1 MIPFLRKKLAAL
13 ILFFSF
19 FISISCKGNEETE
32 YVKTGAE
39 GDSSAV
45 EYAINIAG
53 SSGNLSA
60 MVYHPDLR
68 SGETYPM
75 VILMHGFMSDKQ
87 DLVINAVAA
96 RLRQANIAYVRF
108 DFNGRGASGGPCGR
122 NLSRRRCTGHEN
134 LNYKQQT

>member
-53 SSGNLSA
+53 SSGNLPA

-87 DLVINAVAA
+87 DRVINAVAA

-108 DFNGRGASGGPCGR
+108 DFNGR
-122 NLSRRRCTGHEN
+122 CTRHEN

>member
-1 MIPFLRKKLAAL
+1 MIPFLRKKLATP

-45 EYAINIAG
+45 EYAINIAR

-68 SGETYPM
+68 SGKTYPM

-87 DLVINAVAA
+87 DRVINAVAA
-96 RLRQANIAYVRF
+96 RLKQANIAYVRF
-108 DFNGRGASGGPCGR
+108 DFNGR
-122 NLSRRRCTGHEN
+122 CTRHEN

>member
-32 YVKTGAE
+32 CVKTGAE

-45 EYAINIAG
+45 EYAINIVG

-68 SGETYPM
+68 SGKTYPM

-87 DLVINAVAA
+87 DRVINAVAA

-108 DFNGRGASGGPCGR
+108 DFNGR
-122 NLSRRRCTGHEN
+122 CTRHEN

>member
-1 MIPFLRKKLAAL
+1 MIPFLRKKLATP

-45 EYAINIAG
+45 EYAINIVG

-68 SGETYPM
+68 SGKTYPM

-87 DLVINAVAA
+87 DRVINAVAA
-96 RLRQANIAYVRF
+96 RLKQANIAYVRF
-108 DFNGRGASGGPCGR
+108 DFNGR
-122 NLSRRRCTGHEN
+122 CTRHEN

>member
-53 SSGNLSA
+53 SSGNLPA

-87 DLVINAVAA
+87 DRVINAVAA

-108 DFNGRGASGGPCGR
+108 DFNGR
-122 NLSRRRCTGHEN
+122 CTGHEN